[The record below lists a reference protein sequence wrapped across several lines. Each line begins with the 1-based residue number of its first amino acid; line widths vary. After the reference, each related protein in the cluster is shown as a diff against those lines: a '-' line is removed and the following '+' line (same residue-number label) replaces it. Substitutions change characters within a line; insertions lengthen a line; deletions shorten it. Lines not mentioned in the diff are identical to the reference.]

1 MRTLIKKVRA
11 AVAQGDSAEATRLLP
26 ETIAKIARV
35 SSRGALHRKTA
46 ARTISRISRAVNKV
60 Q

>member
-11 AVAQGDSAEATRLLP
+11 AIAQGDQAEASRLLP
-26 ETIAKIARV
+26 GTLAKIARV
-35 SSRGALHRKTA
+35 SSRGAIHRNTA
-46 ARTISRISRAVNKV
+46 ARTIARLTRAVNKV